1 MTKAKIKAAACAA
14 LAAALIGGV
23 ILANADRPARAVEA
37 KTVRAAESGYCVIP
51 GRPVKDEPGQILPDP
66 EPEPVMVERDLRVD
80 VPLIRGCVPSAAAE
94 TSSVTAE
101 AVTPSPEGTAWD
113 AQEAQP
119 AMRYLGQFKI
129 TGYDTCARCCGKTDG
144 ITASGTQ
151 ATVGRTCAASKDL
164 PFGARLYI
172 EGIGERIVE
181 DRGGGVNGNHIDV
194 LVADHPAAYAITG
207 TYAVYLIEED

>member
-14 LAAALIGGV
+14 LAAALIGGA

-37 KTVRAAESGYCVIP
+37 KTVRASESGFCVIP
-51 GRPVKDEPGQILPDP
+51 GREIARDAEDESRPMVGPTQE
-66 EPEPVMVERDLRVD
+66 EPKQEAELVMVERDLRVD
-80 VPLIRGCVPSAAAE
+80 VPLIRGCVPAPNAVS
-94 TSSVTAE
+94 E
-101 AVTPSPEGTAWD
+101 AQD
-113 AQEAQP
+113 AQP
-119 AMRYLGQFKI
+119 AMRYLGWFKI
-129 TGYDTCARCCGKTDG
+129 TGYDTCASCCGKTDG

-164 PFGARLYI
+164 PFGTRLYI

-181 DRGGGVNGNHIDV
+181 DRGGGVNGSHIDV

-207 TYAVYLIEED
+207 TYAVYVIEEE

>member
-14 LAAALIGGV
+14 LAAALIGGA

-37 KTVRAAESGYCVIP
+37 KTVPASESGFCVIP
-51 GRPVKDEPGQILPDP
+51 GREIARDAEDESRPMVGPTQE
-66 EPEPVMVERDLRVD
+66 EPKQEAELVMVERDLRVD
-80 VPLIRGCVPSAAAE
+80 VPLIRGCVPAPNAVS
-94 TSSVTAE
+94 E
-101 AVTPSPEGTAWD
+101 AQD
-113 AQEAQP
+113 AQP
-119 AMRYLGQFKI
+119 AMRYLGWFKI
-129 TGYDTCARCCGKTDG
+129 TGYDTCASCCGKTDG

-164 PFGARLYI
+164 PFGTRLYI

-181 DRGGGVNGNHIDV
+181 DRGGGVNGSHIDV

-207 TYAVYLIEED
+207 TYAVYVIEEE